1 MMQCWVVFGVGMV
14 IIAVISLVRCLG
26 GFAKTYLSI
35 IIIIYRPWSK
45 ERLGSTSLLLPNLR
59 A

>member
-14 IIAVISLVRCLG
+14 IIAVISFARCLG

-35 IIIIYRPWSK
+35 IIIIYIHFIRI
-45 ERLGSTSLLLPNLR
+45 
-59 A
+59 